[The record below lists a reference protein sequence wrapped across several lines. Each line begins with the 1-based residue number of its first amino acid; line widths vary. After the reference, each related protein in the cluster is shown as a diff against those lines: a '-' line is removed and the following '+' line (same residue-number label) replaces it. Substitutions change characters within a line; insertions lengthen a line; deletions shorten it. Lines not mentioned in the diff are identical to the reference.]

1 MRAMSISPPSDLILD
16 VMKAADP
23 QRMREAAL
31 RLKDMAAARAAATET
46 GAGKWSESLR
56 MAGFSPAGAGRKI
69 STPHL
74 DAASGTRA
82 PAAAAPET
90 HVAAMRDSAP
100 AAVPGQSSGT
110 TGRGMRESFA
120 ALEGVVLENMLEGML
135 GGSGSEVFGEGLAGE
150 YWKSMMARAIATQ
163 VARRGG
169 MGLAEALVRRAGGP
183 DGPAGAASA
192 LGMNQR
198 MEKAFLDTLERDA
211 VAGER
216 GKEVS

>member
-23 QRMREAAL
+23 QRMQEAAL
-31 RLKDMAAARAAATET
+31 RLKDMAAARAAAAET

-74 DAASGTRA
+74 DAASGTRSPAPSATDAAAGRALTRA
-82 PAAAAPET
+82 PATA
-90 HVAAMRDSAP
+90 DGSGD
-100 AAVPGQSSGT
+100 AV
-110 TGRGMRESFA
+110 RRMREGFA
-120 ALEGVVLENMLEGML
+120 ALEGVVLENMLDGML
-135 GGSGSEVFGEGLAGE
+135 GGSGSKVFGEGLAGE
-150 YWKSMMARAIATQ
+150 YWKSMMARAIASQ
-163 VARRGG
+163 VARRSG

-192 LGMNQR
+192 LGMSQR
-198 MEKAFLDTLERDA
+198 LEKTFLDTLEREA
-211 VAGER
+211 VAGEDR
-216 GKEVS
+216 KEVS

>member
-23 QRMREAAL
+23 QRMQEAAL
-31 RLKDMAAARAAATET
+31 RLKDMAAARAAAAET

-74 DAASGTRA
+74 DAASGTRSPAPSAADAAAVRARARA
-82 PAAAAPET
+82 PAAA
-90 HVAAMRDSAP
+90 DGSGD
-100 AAVPGQSSGT
+100 AV
-110 TGRGMRESFA
+110 RRMREGFA
-120 ALEGVVLENMLEGML
+120 ALEGVVLENMLDGML
-135 GGSGSEVFGEGLAGE
+135 GGSGSKVFGEGLAGE
-150 YWKSMMARAIATQ
+150 YWKSMMARAIASQ

-192 LGMNQR
+192 LGMSQR
-198 MEKAFLDTLERDA
+198 LEKTFLDTLEREA
-211 VAGER
+211 VAGEDR
-216 GKEVS
+216 KEVS

>member
-23 QRMREAAL
+23 QRMQEAAL
-31 RLKDMAAARAAATET
+31 RLKDMAAARAAAAET

-74 DAASGTRA
+74 DAASGTRSPAPSATDAAAVRARTRA
-82 PAAAAPET
+82 PAAAD
-90 HVAAMRDSAP
+90 RSGD
-100 AAVPGQSSGT
+100 AV
-110 TGRGMRESFA
+110 RRMREGFA
-120 ALEGVVLENMLEGML
+120 ALEGVVLENMLDGML
-135 GGSGSEVFGEGLAGE
+135 GGSGSKVFGEGLAGE
-150 YWKSMMARAIATQ
+150 YWKSMMARAIASQ

-192 LGMNQR
+192 LGMSQR
-198 MEKAFLDTLERDA
+198 LEKTFLDTLEREA
-211 VAGER
+211 VAGEDR
-216 GKEVS
+216 KEVS

>member
-1 MRAMSISPPSDLILD
+1 MSISPPSDLILD

-31 RLKDMAAARAAATET
+31 RLKDMAAARTAAAET

-56 MAGFSPAGAGRKI
+56 VAGFSPAGAGRKI
-69 STPHL
+69 STPHP
-74 DAASGTRA
+74 DAASGTRSPA
-82 PAAAAPET
+82 PSIPDVRTGPARDHLSVARET
-90 HVAAMRDSAP
+90 
-100 AAVPGQSSGT
+100 SGSD
-110 TGRGMRESFA
+110 GRRMRESFA
-120 ALEGVVLENMLEGML
+120 ALEGVVLENMLDGML
-135 GGSGSEVFGEGLAGE
+135 GGSGSSVFGEGLAGE

-198 MEKAFLDTLERDA
+198 LQKAFLDTLDRE
-211 VAGER
+211 VTTGEHR
-216 GKEVS
+216 KEVS